1 MRLSIKEIFKSTHGS
16 YVVEPASEDVVATG
30 LVWDSR
36 EVSEG
41 CIYLALPGE
50 RVDGRAFVT
59 QAFGKGAVCALVMG
73 DVDEAA
79 MDAARD
85 SGLAIISVANTYKA
99 IEDLAAYWRGKLN
112 GRVIGFNGENHH
124 QDPRSRRS
132 FRARFRRGHPG
143 KPEQRDRRSQNA
155 SFCRARYDFGCRRDG
170 YAWAASA

>member
-16 YVVEPASEDVVATG
+16 YVIEPASEDVVATG

-50 RVDGRAFVT
+50 RVDGRVFVA

-73 DVDEAA
+73 GVDEAA

-85 SGLAIISVANTYKA
+85 SGLAII
-99 IEDLAAYWRGKLN
+99 
-112 GRVIGFNGENHH
+112 GEG
-124 QDPRSRRS
+124 SLM
-132 FRARFRRGHPG
+132 AV
-143 KPEQRDRRSQNA
+143 
-155 SFCRARYDFGCRRDG
+155 
-170 YAWAASA
+170 